1 MRRWLRVCVLRD
13 FNEYGRHGVWF
24 YILCVWGLAC
34 MNLQKLVN
42 NGCAKYF
49 AARASNAEGVS
60 PIPLRARVL
69 V

>member
-1 MRRWLRVCVLRD
+1 
-13 FNEYGRHGVWF
+13 
-24 YILCVWGLAC
+24 

-69 V
+69 VVGPDPTGACPCTTGCA